1 MAAPVALA
9 AITIAVGFSPPIS
22 HYPQILSPLTAC
34 ACVVSFAIL
43 RRSLAAGAFASA
55 ISCVV
60 CSQDR
65 RDAWAAF
72 WGGLRA
78 LWRERGRLAMVLGTR
93 GHGF

>member
-43 RRSLAAGAFASA
+43 RRSLAAGAFAS
-55 ISCVV
+55 
-60 CSQDR
+60 
-65 RDAWAAF
+65 
-72 WGGLRA
+72 
-78 LWRERGRLAMVLGTR
+78 
-93 GHGF
+93 